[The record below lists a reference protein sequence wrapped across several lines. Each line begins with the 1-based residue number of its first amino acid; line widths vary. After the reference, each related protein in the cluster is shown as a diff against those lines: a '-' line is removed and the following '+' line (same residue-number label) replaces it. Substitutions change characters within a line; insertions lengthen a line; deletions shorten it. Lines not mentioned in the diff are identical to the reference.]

1 VNEQLD
7 QPTLARLTTEITT
20 AYVAH
25 NPVPPSDLPSLIAV
39 IAENLRQLGQPSEEK
54 PAKPE
59 PVVTV
64 RRSVRDDHLVCLV
77 CGQQQ
82 KLLKRHLAT
91 HHDLTPQDYRAM
103 FALKANYPMVAPAY
117 AAQRSAMAKQFGLGQ
132 RQPLSKPKRASK
144 RKSAA

>member
-25 NPVPPSDLPSLIAV
+25 NPVPPSDLPTV